1 MALKLENEFV
11 VTAPIDRTWRTLLDL
26 ERVAGCLPGA
36 QIARGEQEGTFSGS
50 MRVKLGPVTM
60 DYKGTAR
67 IEKIYESDRIAVF
80 IVNGKETRGQGSA
93 SATIRNQLVDRDG
106 ATQVR
111 VETEL
116 SITGRP
122 AQFGR
127 GIMQDVA
134 TAMLADFAKCLSAM
148 MSGGE
153 GPQTSVGSGLAG
165 TASTPS
171 VEQTASEQPVPLDL
185 TPAVRG
191 VLARRI
197 TGALGLRRLRAFVA
211 RVVRRRGT

>member
-11 VTAPIDRTWRTLLDL
+11 VTAPIEQTWRTLLDL

-36 QIARGEQEGTFSGS
+36 QIARGEDEGTFSGS

-67 IEKIYESDRIAVF
+67 IEEVDESNRVAVF
-80 IVNGKETRGQGSA
+80 ILNGKETRGQGSA
-93 SATIRNQLVDRDG
+93 SATIRNQLVDRG
-106 ATQVR
+106 GSTQVR

-116 SITGRP
+116 SVTGRP

-134 TAMLADFAKCLSAM
+134 TAMLADFANCLSAM
-148 MSGGE
+148 MSGGN
-153 GPQTSVGSGLAG
+153 GQDAAGSDGAG
-165 TASTPS
+165 TGSSPAGLHP
-171 VEQTASEQPVPLDL
+171 ASEQPAPLDL
-185 TPAVRG
+185 TRTVRG

-197 TGALGLRRLRAFVA
+197 TGALGLRRLGAFLA
-211 RVVRRRGT
+211 KIVRRPST